1 MEGSA
6 SFRINI
12 DNSTNA
18 WNLQNINLNEFID
31 TEKSINRVFNYNLNC
46 SINSAF
52 LRVPQEPD
60 KFFMSNS
67 LRLNKRRSSS
77 ASYLNEEDDYDNDL
91 TKIDYMKKIRR
102 QLSLEELEN
111 TKSQSS
117 FNKNLLDPYN
127 LNHNKLGFNN
137 KSLDDPRREHEFDTS
152 DENLAGEM
160 SSSDQESVENLFSIE
175 ESDEKLQNID
185 CNKGETNSMWN

>member
-52 LRVPQEPD
+52 LRSPQDPD

-91 TKIDYMKKIRR
+91 TKSDYMKKIRR

-117 FNKNLLDPYN
+117 FNKNLLDPYTEM
-127 LNHNKLGFNN
+127 HKRLGINN
-137 KSLDDPRREHEFDTS
+137 KSFDDPRREFDTS
-152 DENLAGEM
+152 DENLAEEM
-160 SSSDQESVENLFSIE
+160 SSSDQESVDNLFSID
-175 ESDEKLQNID
+175 ESDEKLQNIE
-185 CNKGETNSMWN
+185 CNKGETN

>member
-1 MEGSA
+1 
-6 SFRINI
+6 
-12 DNSTNA
+12 
-18 WNLQNINLNEFID
+18 
-31 TEKSINRVFNYNLNC
+31 
-46 SINSAF
+46 
-52 LRVPQEPD
+52 
-60 KFFMSNS
+60 
-67 LRLNKRRSSS
+67 
-77 ASYLNEEDDYDNDL
+77 
-91 TKIDYMKKIRR
+91 MKKIRR

-137 KSLDDPRREHEFDTS
+137 KSLDDPRREHDFDTS

-185 CNKGETNSMWN
+185 CNKGETNSM